1 MKVVGQTKDIKVLE
15 VVAVTN
21 NSLEMENG
29 KVSENS
35 LKTEDHSGQ
44 EGRLGRINYHQL
56 GPIEEIMDLAPI
68 KNDPINMVGDP
79 Y

>member
-1 MKVVGQTKDIKVLE
+1 M
-15 VVAVTN
+15 TN

-29 KVSENS
+29 KVSGNS
-35 LKTEDHSGQ
+35 LKTEGHTGQ

-56 GPIEEIMDLAPI
+56 GPTEEIMDLAPI

-79 Y
+79 H

>member
-1 MKVVGQTKDIKVLE
+1 MLE

-29 KVSENS
+29 KVLENS

-44 EGRLGRINYHQL
+44 EGPLGRINYHQL
-56 GPIEEIMDLAPI
+56 GPIGEIMDLAPI
-68 KNDPINMVGDP
+68 KNDPINMVGDLH
-79 Y
+79 